1 MFSQRM
7 VNEIH
12 DDKNDKVTVIIKEV
26 ANHKTEV
33 FKEFAWLTI
42 HV

>member
-1 MFSQRM
+1 MTF
-7 VNEIH
+7 EGA